1 MRNST
6 GTPIGI
12 SVNKSSAEQKY
23 QVRDTVFRKGSE
35 LNMRVNFYETKRN
48 VVGYTSHK
56 RDNKESK

>member
-1 MRNST
+1 MKNST

-35 LNMRVNFYETKRN
+35 LNMRVSFYEPQRN
-48 VVGYTSHK
+48 VVGYTSQR
-56 RDNKESK
+56 RDNNDNK